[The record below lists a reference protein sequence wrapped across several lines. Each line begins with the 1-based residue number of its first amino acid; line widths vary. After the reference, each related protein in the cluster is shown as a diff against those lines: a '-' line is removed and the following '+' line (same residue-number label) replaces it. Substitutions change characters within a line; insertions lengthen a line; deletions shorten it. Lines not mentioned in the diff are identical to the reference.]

1 MAKISFFSHD
11 SNARNSEKLLSVRMK
26 YGAAG
31 YGIYFMIIERLRE
44 EVDYTSVR
52 DYNMLGFD
60 LRVDSS
66 EVKAIVEDFGL
77 FEFTEDG
84 EGFYSESLN
93 RRMLVMGNVSKARSA
108 AGKRGANSKWGTET
122 GERKRNNAK
131 KRSERLAEARKK
143 GTHTAEEWKEML
155 EFFGECVKCGS
166 KERLCKD
173 HIVPLY
179 QGGSDGIDNLEP
191 LCMRCNSAKGPD
203 DTDYRQVWCTQK
215 KVVMPSKWKKTSGKC
230 LANEE
235 KTPAKEKKRKEK
247 KSDIE
252 RLIVT
257 NEKKDFSSALSFYQK
272 RYPTQSDQDARLIAG
287 FVSEYGLTDVLA
299 AMECTLD
306 RKKSSMKYTGGIL
319 RNWRKRDEAGLPRE
333 QGGGVNARGMGD
345 SGEDE
350 SGKIRPSKFAGRW
363 RKGTSSNPES
373 TGGAD
378 ANHAG
383 GAAQADAN

>member
-77 FEFTEDG
+77 FEFTDDG

-93 RRMLVMGNVSKARSA
+93 RRMLVKDNVSKARSA

-122 GERKRNNAK
+122 SERERNNAK

-179 QGGSDGIDNLEP
+179 QGGSDGIENLEP
-191 LCMRCNSAKGPD
+191 LCMSCNSAKGPD

-215 KVVMPSKWKKTSGKC
+215 KVVMPSKWTKTPDKR
-230 LANEE
+230 LTKEE

-247 KSDIE
+247 NIDIE
-252 RLIVT
+252 RLSVT
-257 NEKKDFSSALSFYQK
+257 NEKRDFISALSFYQK
-272 RYPTQSDQDARLIAG
+272 NYPIQNEKDKMLIAG
-287 FVSEYGLTDVLA
+287 YVSEYGVTDVLS
-299 AMECTLD
+299 AMQMTLD
-306 RKKSSMKYTGGIL
+306 QKKSSMKYTGGIL
-319 RNWRKRDEAGLPRE
+319 RNWRKRDQAGVSRN
-333 QGGGVNARGMGD
+333 QGGGSSGGVRNDLGD
-345 SGEDE
+345 VGTGKSE
-350 SGKIRPSKFAGRW
+350 SVQPSKFAGRW
-363 RKGTSSNPES
+363 RKGIA
-373 TGGAD
+373 AD
-378 ANHAG
+378 AG
-383 GAAQADAN
+383 SE

>member
-122 GERKRNNAK
+122 SERERNNAK

-143 GTHTAEEWKEML
+143 GKHTAEEWKEML

-191 LCMRCNSAKGPD
+191 LCMSCNSAKGPD

-215 KVVMPSKWKKTSGKC
+215 KVVMPSKWKKTPGKR
-230 LANEE
+230 LAKEE

-247 KSDIE
+247 NSDIE

-257 NEKKDFSSALSFYQK
+257 NENKDFSSALSFYQNH
-272 RYPTQSDQDARLIAG
+272 YPIQSEQDSVLIAG
-287 FVSEYGLTDVLA
+287 YVSEYGLEDVLS
-299 AMECTLD
+299 AMQMTLD
-306 RKKSSMKYTGGIL
+306 QNKSSMKYTGGIL
-319 RNWRKRDEAGLPRE
+319 RNWRKRDQAGIARD
-333 QGGGVNARGMGD
+333 QGGGTNARSMENTSTNQ
-345 SGEDE
+345 SGA
-350 SGKIRPSKFAGRW
+350 IQPSKFAGRW
-363 RKGTSSNPES
+363 RKGTTEN
-373 TGGAD
+373 T
-378 ANHAG
+378 
-383 GAAQADAN
+383 

>member
-1 MAKISFFSHD
+1 MAKISYFSHD
-11 SNARNSEKLLSVRMK
+11 SNARNSEKLLNVRMK

-44 EVDYTSVR
+44 EGDYTSVK
-52 DYNMLGFD
+52 DYNMIGFD
-60 LRVDSS
+60 LRVPAS

-93 RRMLVMGNVSKARSA
+93 RRMSAKDSISKSRSA

-122 GERKRNNAK
+122 SERERNNAK

-155 EFFGECVKCGS
+155 SFFGECVKCGS

-191 LCMRCNSAKGPD
+191 LCMSCNSAKGPD
-203 DTDYRQVWCTQK
+203 DTDYREVWCMQK
-215 KVVMPSKWKKTSGKC
+215 KVVMPSKWKKTPGKR
-230 LANEE
+230 LTNEE

-247 KSDIE
+247 NIDIE
-252 RLIVT
+252 RLSVT
-257 NEKKDFSSALSFYQK
+257 NEKRDFISALSFYQNN
-272 RYPTQSDQDARLIAG
+272 YPIQNEKDKMLIAG
-287 FVSEYGLTDVLA
+287 YVSEYGVTDVLS
-299 AMECTLD
+299 AMQMTLD
-306 RKKSSMKYTGGIL
+306 QKKSSMKYTGGIL
-319 RNWRKRDEAGLPRE
+319 RNWRKRDQAGVSRN
-333 QGGGVNARGMGD
+333 QGGGS
-345 SGEDE
+345 SGGVCNDLGGVGKGE
-350 SGKIRPSKFAGRW
+350 SESVQPSKFAGRW
-363 RKGTSSNPES
+363 RKGIT
-373 TGGAD
+373 AD
-378 ANHAG
+378 AG
-383 GAAQADAN
+383 SE